1 MAALVDPTPEPTH
14 AEPVP
19 DARDLLIGQLKAQI
33 EQLKADLE
41 YVKAKV
47 GDNHNFLTITWS

>member
-47 GDNHNFLTITWS
+47 GDNHNFLTIT